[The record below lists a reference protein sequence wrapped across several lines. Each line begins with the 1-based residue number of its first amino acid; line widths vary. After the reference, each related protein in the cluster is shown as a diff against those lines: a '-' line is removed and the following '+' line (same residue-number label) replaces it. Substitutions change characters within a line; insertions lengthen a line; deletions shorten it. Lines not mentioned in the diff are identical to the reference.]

1 MIQIRRNVFE
11 TNSSSTHSLAVPQ
24 DYSTYNIKKKKIN
37 FHLGSYGRPSKP
49 VKANPADYLYTAIMQ
64 NVCWFMWCDGFTEEA
79 REAIISSSDTPDWR
93 KYCLEAVNRLNKLKA
108 ILDEY
113 HIKYEFEEPVWGVE
127 FDWNDRK
134 SYGFLR
140 DEKYAKK
147 TSWHVKNVADNKKER
162 VYYVDRSFG
171 IDHCD
176 EAKLIVDMLLA
187 NPEECIKFLLGGK
200 VIVGSDECDDE
211 EAAQVHWN
219 RKTYTRHYWVDEN
232 GVETKW
238 SWKRSEKLELKKEEL
253 PNPYYMEGYNFYLKG
268 N

>member
-11 TNSSSTHSLAVPQ
+11 TNSSSTHSLAIPQ
-24 DYSTYNIKKKKIN
+24 DYDTYNIKKKKIN
-37 FHLGSYGRPSKP
+37 FHLGYYGRPSKP

-64 NVCWFMWCDGFTEEA
+64 DVCWFMWGDGFTEEA
-79 REAIISSSDTPDWR
+79 RDAILYSSNVPDWR
-93 KYCLEAVNRLNKLKA
+93 KYCTETVNRLNKLKA

-113 HIKYEFEEPVWGVE
+113 HIKYEFEEPVWDVD

-140 DEKYAKK
+140 DEKYAK
-147 TSWHVKNVADNKKER
+147 N
-162 VYYVDRSFG
+162 RSFG
-171 IDHCD
+171 IDHGS
-176 EAKLIVDMLLA
+176 EAKTLVDMLLA
-187 NPEECIKFLLGGK
+187 NPEECMKFLLGGK

-219 RKTYTRHYWVDEN
+219 RKTYTRHYWVDKD

-238 SWKRSEKLELKKEEL
+238 SWKRSEKLELKEEEI

>member
-11 TNSSSTHSLAVPQ
+11 TNSSSTHSLAIPQ
-24 DYSTYNIKKKKIN
+24 DYDTYNIKKKKIN
-37 FHLGSYGRPSKP
+37 FHLGYYGRPSKP

-64 NVCWFMWCDGFTEEA
+64 DVCWFMWGDGFTEEA
-79 REAIISSSDTPDWR
+79 RDAIISSSDAPDWR
-93 KYCLEAVNRLNKLKA
+93 KYCHEAVNRLNKLKA

-113 HIKYEFEEPVWGVE
+113 HIKYEFEEPVWDVD

-140 DEKYAKK
+140 DEKYAK
-147 TSWHVKNVADNKKER
+147 N
-162 VYYVDRSFG
+162 RSFG
-171 IDHCD
+171 IDHGS
-176 EAKLIVDMLLA
+176 EAKTLVDMLLA
-187 NPEECIKFLLGGK
+187 NPEECMKFLLDGK

-219 RKTYTRHYWVDEN
+219 RKTYARHYWVDEN

-238 SWKRSEKLELKKEEL
+238 SWKRSEKLELKEEEL

>member
-24 DYSTYNIKKKKIN
+24 DYNTYNIKKKKIN
-37 FHLGSYGRPSKP
+37 FHLGSYGRPCKP

-64 NVCWFMWCDGFTEEA
+64 DVCWFMWGDGFTEEA

-93 KYCLEAVNRLNKLKA
+93 KYCPEAVNRLNKLKS

-127 FDWNDRK
+127 FDWNDHK
-134 SYGFLR
+134 SYCFLR
-140 DEKYAKK
+140 DEKYAK
-147 TSWHVKNVADNKKER
+147 N
-162 VYYVDRSFG
+162 RSFG
-171 IDHCD
+171 IDHGS
-176 EAKLIVDMLLA
+176 EAKTLVDMLLA

-238 SWKRSEKLELKKEEL
+238 SWKKSEKLELKEEEL

>member
-24 DYSTYNIKKKKIN
+24 DYNTYNIKKKKIN

-64 NVCWFMWCDGFTEEA
+64 DVCWFMWGDGFTEEA

-93 KYCLEAVNRLNKLKA
+93 KYCSEAVNKLNKLKA

-140 DEKYAKK
+140 DEKYAK
-147 TSWHVKNVADNKKER
+147 N
-162 VYYVDRSFG
+162 RSFG

-219 RKTYTRHYWVDEN
+219 RKTYTRHYWVDKD

-238 SWKRSEKLELKKEEL
+238 SWKRSEKLELKEEEL

>member
-11 TNSSSTHSLAVPQ
+11 ANSSSMHSLAVPQ
-24 DYSTYNIKKKKIN
+24 DYNTYNIKKKKIN
-37 FHLGSYGRPSKP
+37 FHLGSYGRPCKP

-64 NVCWFMWCDGFTEEA
+64 DVCWFMWGDGFTEEA
-79 REAIISSSDTPDWR
+79 RDAIISSSDTPDWR
-93 KYCLEAVNRLNKLKA
+93 KYCPEAVSRLNKLKS

-113 HIKYEFEEPVWGVE
+113 HIKYEFEEPVWDVD

-140 DEKYAKK
+140 DEKYAK
-147 TSWHVKNVADNKKER
+147 NR
-162 VYYVDRSFG
+162 LFG
-171 IDHCD
+171 IDHGS
-176 EAKLIVDMLLA
+176 EAKTLVDMLLA
-187 NPEECIKFLLGGK
+187 NPEECMKFLLGGK

-211 EAAQVHWN
+211 EAAQVLWN
-219 RKTYTRHYWVDEN
+219 RKTYARHYWVDEN

-238 SWKRSEKLELKKEEL
+238 SWKKSEKLELKEEEL

>member
-37 FHLGSYGRPSKP
+37 FRLGSYGRPSKP
-49 VKANPADYLYTAIMQ
+49 VKANQADYLYTAIMQ
-64 NVCWFMWCDGFTEEA
+64 DVCWFMWCDGFTEEA

-93 KYCLEAVNRLNKLKA
+93 KYCPEAVNRLNKLKS

-127 FDWNDRK
+127 FDLNDRK

-147 TSWHVKNVADNKKER
+147 TSWHVKNAADNKKER

-200 VIVGSDECDDE
+200 VVVGSDECDDE

-238 SWKRSEKLELKKEEL
+238 S
-253 PNPYYMEGYNFYLKG
+253 
-268 N
+268 

>member
-11 TNSSSTHSLAVPQ
+11 TNSSSTHSLAIPQ
-24 DYSTYNIKKKKIN
+24 DYNTYNIKKKKIN
-37 FHLGSYGRPSKP
+37 FHLGSYGRPCKP

-64 NVCWFMWCDGFTEEA
+64 DVCWFMWGDGFTEEA
-79 REAIISSSDTPDWR
+79 RDAIISSSDTPDWR
-93 KYCLEAVNRLNKLKA
+93 KYCHEAVNRLNKLKS

-113 HIKYEFEEPVWGVE
+113 HIKYEFEEPVWDVD

-140 DEKYAKK
+140 DEKYAK
-147 TSWHVKNVADNKKER
+147 NR
-162 VYYVDRSFG
+162 LFG
-171 IDHCD
+171 IDHGS
-176 EAKLIVDMLLA
+176 EAKTLIDMLLA

-200 VIVGSDECDDE
+200 VVVGSDECDDE

-219 RKTYTRHYWVDEN
+219 RKTYTRHYWVDKD

-238 SWKRSEKLELKKEEL
+238 SWKKSEKLEMKEEEL
-253 PNPYYMEGYNFYLKG
+253 QNPYYMEGYNFYLKG

>member
-11 TNSSSTHSLAVPQ
+11 TNSSSMHSLAVPQ
-24 DYSTYNIKKKKIN
+24 DYNTYNIKKKKIN
-37 FHLGSYGRPSKP
+37 FHLGSYGRPCKP

-64 NVCWFMWCDGFTEEA
+64 DVCWFMWGDGFTEEA
-79 REAIISSSDTPDWR
+79 RDAIISSSDTPDWR
-93 KYCLEAVNRLNKLKA
+93 KYCPEAVNRLNKLKS

-113 HIKYEFEEPVWGVE
+113 HIKYEFEEPVWDVD

-140 DEKYAKK
+140 DEKYD
-147 TSWHVKNVADNKKER
+147 KNR
-162 VYYVDRSFG
+162 LFG
-171 IDHCD
+171 IDHGS
-176 EAKLIVDMLLA
+176 EAKTLVDMLLA
-187 NPEECIKFLLGGK
+187 NQEECIKFLLGGK

-211 EAAQVHWN
+211 EAAQVLWN
-219 RKTYTRHYWVDEN
+219 KKTYTRHYWVDEN

-238 SWKRSEKLELKKEEL
+238 SWKKSEKLELKEEEL

>member
-11 TNSSSTHSLAVPQ
+11 TNSSSMHSLAVPQ
-24 DYSTYNIKKKKIN
+24 DYNTYNIKKKKIN
-37 FHLGSYGRPSKP
+37 FHLGSYGRPCKP

-64 NVCWFMWCDGFTEEA
+64 DVCWFMWGDGFTEEA
-79 REAIISSSDTPDWR
+79 RDAIISSSDTPDWR
-93 KYCLEAVNRLNKLKA
+93 KYCPEAVNRLNKLKS
-108 ILDEY
+108 ILDEC
-113 HIKYEFEEPVWGVE
+113 HIKYEFEEPVWDVD

-140 DEKYAKK
+140 DEKYAK
-147 TSWHVKNVADNKKER
+147 NR
-162 VYYVDRSFG
+162 LFG
-171 IDHCD
+171 IDHGS
-176 EAKLIVDMLLA
+176 EAKTLIDMLLA

-200 VIVGSDECDDE
+200 VVVGSDECDDE
-211 EAAQVHWN
+211 ESAQVHWN

-238 SWKRSEKLELKKEEL
+238 SWKKSEKLEMKEEEL
-253 PNPYYMEGYNFYLKG
+253 QNPYYMEGYNFYLKG

>member
-11 TNSSSTHSLAVPQ
+11 TNSSSTHSLAIPQ
-24 DYSTYNIKKKKIN
+24 DYDTYNIKKKKIN
-37 FHLGSYGRPSKP
+37 FHLGYYGRPSKP

-64 NVCWFMWCDGFTEEA
+64 DVCWFMWGDGFTEEA
-79 REAIISSSDTPDWR
+79 RDAIISSSNTPDWR
-93 KYCLEAVNRLNKLKA
+93 KYCHEAVNRLNKLKA

-113 HIKYEFEEPVWGVE
+113 HIKYEFEELVWGVE

-140 DEKYAKK
+140 DEKYAK
-147 TSWHVKNVADNKKER
+147 N
-162 VYYVDRSFG
+162 RSFG
-171 IDHCD
+171 IDHGS
-176 EAKLIVDMLLA
+176 EAKTLVDMLLA
-187 NPEECIKFLLGGK
+187 NPEECMKFLLGGK

-219 RKTYTRHYWVDEN
+219 RKTYARHYWVDEN

-238 SWKRSEKLELKKEEL
+238 SWKRSEKLELKEEEI

>member
-37 FHLGSYGRPSKP
+37 FHLGYYGRPSKP

-64 NVCWFMWCDGFTEEA
+64 DVCWFMWGDGFTEEA
-79 REAIISSSDTPDWR
+79 RDAIISSSNTPDWK
-93 KYCLEAVNRLNKLKA
+93 KYCHEAVNRLNKLKA

-113 HIKYEFEEPVWGVE
+113 HIKHEFEEPVWGVE

-140 DEKYAKK
+140 DEKYAK
-147 TSWHVKNVADNKKER
+147 N
-162 VYYVDRSFG
+162 RSFG

-176 EAKLIVDMLLA
+176 EAKTLVDMLLA
-187 NPEECIKFLLGGK
+187 NPEECMKFLLGGK

-219 RKTYTRHYWVDEN
+219 RNTYTRHYWVDEN
-232 GVETKW
+232 CVVTKW
-238 SWKRSEKLELKKEEL
+238 SWKRSEKLELKEEEL

>member
-24 DYSTYNIKKKKIN
+24 DYNTYNIKKKKIN
-37 FHLGSYGRPSKP
+37 FHLGSYGRPCKP

-64 NVCWFMWCDGFTEEA
+64 DVCWFMWGDGFTEEA
-79 REAIISSSDTPDWR
+79 RDAIISSSDTPDWR
-93 KYCLEAVNRLNKLKA
+93 KYCPEAVNRLNKLKS

-113 HIKYEFEEPVWGVE
+113 HIKYEFEEPVWDVD

-176 EAKLIVDMLLA
+176 EAKTLVDMLLA

-238 SWKRSEKLELKKEEL
+238 SWKKSEKLELKEEEL

>member
-24 DYSTYNIKKKKIN
+24 DYNTYNIKKKKIN

-64 NVCWFMWCDGFTEEA
+64 DVCWFMWGDGVTEEA
-79 REAIISSSDTPDWR
+79 RDAIISSSDTPDWR
-93 KYCLEAVNRLNKLKA
+93 KHCPEAVNRLDKLKA

-140 DEKYAKK
+140 DEKYAK
-147 TSWHVKNVADNKKER
+147 N
-162 VYYVDRSFG
+162 RSFG
-171 IDHCD
+171 IDHGS
-176 EAKLIVDMLLA
+176 EAKTLVDMLLA
-187 NPEECIKFLLGGK
+187 NPEECMKFLLGGK

-219 RKTYTRHYWVDEN
+219 RKTYARHYWLDEN

-238 SWKRSEKLELKKEEL
+238 SWKKSEKLELKEEEI

>member
-64 NVCWFMWCDGFTEEA
+64 DVCWFMWGDGFTEEA
-79 REAIISSSDTPDWR
+79 RDAIISSSDTPDWR
-93 KYCLEAVNRLNKLKA
+93 KYCPEAVNRLNKLKS

-140 DEKYAKK
+140 DEKYAK
-147 TSWHVKNVADNKKER
+147 N
-162 VYYVDRSFG
+162 RSFG
-171 IDHCD
+171 IDHGS
-176 EAKLIVDMLLA
+176 EAKTLVDMLLA

-238 SWKRSEKLELKKEEL
+238 SWKKSEKLELKEEEI

>member
-24 DYSTYNIKKKKIN
+24 DYNTYNIKKKKIN
-37 FHLGSYGRPSKP
+37 FHLGYYGRPSKP

-64 NVCWFMWCDGFTEEA
+64 DICWFMWGDGFTKEA
-79 REAIISSSDTPDWR
+79 RDAIILSSDTPDWR
-93 KYCLEAVNRLNKLKA
+93 KYCPEAVNRLNKLKA

-134 SYGFLR
+134 SYGFLK
-140 DEKYAKK
+140 DEKYAK
-147 TSWHVKNVADNKKER
+147 N
-162 VYYVDRSFG
+162 RSFG
-171 IDHCD
+171 IDHGS
-176 EAKLIVDMLLA
+176 EAKTIVDMLLA

-219 RKTYTRHYWVDEN
+219 RKTYARHYWVDKD

-238 SWKRSEKLELKKEEL
+238 SWKKSEKLELKEEEL

>member
-11 TNSSSTHSLAVPQ
+11 TNSSSMHSLAVPQ

-37 FHLGSYGRPSKP
+37 FHLGSYGRPCKP

-64 NVCWFMWCDGFTEEA
+64 DVCWFMWGDGFTEEA
-79 REAIISSSDTPDWR
+79 RDAIISSSDTPDWR
-93 KYCLEAVNRLNKLKA
+93 KYCPEAINRLNKLKS

-113 HIKYEFEEPVWGVE
+113 HIKYEFEEPVWDVDFE
-127 FDWNDRK
+127 FADRK

-140 DEKYAKK
+140 DEKYAK
-147 TSWHVKNVADNKKER
+147 NR
-162 VYYVDRSFG
+162 LFG
-171 IDHCD
+171 IDHGS
-176 EAKLIVDMLLA
+176 EAKTLVDMLLA
-187 NPEECIKFLLGGK
+187 NPEECMKFLLGGK

-211 EAAQVHWN
+211 EAAQVLWN
-219 RKTYTRHYWVDEN
+219 RKTYTRHYWVDES

-238 SWKRSEKLELKKEEL
+238 SFKKSEKLELKEEEL

>member
-37 FHLGSYGRPSKP
+37 FHLGSYGRPCKP

-64 NVCWFMWCDGFTEEA
+64 DVCWFMWGDGFTEEA
-79 REAIISSSDTPDWR
+79 RDAIISSSDTPDWR
-93 KYCLEAVNRLNKLKA
+93 KYCPEAVNRLNKLKS

-140 DEKYAKK
+140 DEKYAK
-147 TSWHVKNVADNKKER
+147 N
-162 VYYVDRSFG
+162 RSFG
-171 IDHCD
+171 IDHGS
-176 EAKLIVDMLLA
+176 EAKTLVDMLLA

-232 GVETKW
+232 GIETKW
-238 SWKRSEKLELKKEEL
+238 SWKKSEKLELKEEEI
-253 PNPYYMEGYNFYLKG
+253 PNPYYIEGYNFYLKG

>member
-24 DYSTYNIKKKKIN
+24 DYNTYSIKKKKIN

-64 NVCWFMWCDGFTEEA
+64 DVCWFMWSDGFAEEA
-79 REAIISSSDTPDWR
+79 RDAIISSSDMPDWR
-93 KYCLEAVNRLNKLKA
+93 KYCPEVVNRLNKLKA

-113 HIKYEFEEPVWGVE
+113 HVKYEFEEPVWDVD

-140 DEKYAKK
+140 DEKSAK
-147 TSWHVKNVADNKKER
+147 N
-162 VYYVDRSFG
+162 RSFG
-171 IDHCD
+171 IDHGS
-176 EAKLIVDMLLA
+176 EAETIVDMLLA

-238 SWKRSEKLELKKEEL
+238 SWKRSEKLELKEEEI

>member
-24 DYSTYNIKKKKIN
+24 DYNTYNIKKKKIN
-37 FHLGSYGRPSKP
+37 FHLGSYGRPCKP

-64 NVCWFMWCDGFTEEA
+64 DVCWFMWGDGFTEEA
-79 REAIISSSDTPDWR
+79 RDAIISSSDTPDWR
-93 KYCLEAVNRLNKLKA
+93 KYCPEAVNKLNKLKT

-113 HIKYEFEEPVWGVE
+113 HIKYEFEEPVWDVD

-147 TSWHVKNVADNKKER
+147 TSWYVKNVSDNKKER

-176 EAKLIVDMLLA
+176 ETKTIVDMLLA

-232 GVETKW
+232 GVETK
-238 SWKRSEKLELKKEEL
+238 K
-253 PNPYYMEGYNFYLKG
+253 
-268 N
+268 

>member
-24 DYSTYNIKKKKIN
+24 DYNTYNIKKKKIN

-64 NVCWFMWCDGFTEEA
+64 DVSWFMWGDEFTEEA
-79 REAIISSSDTPDWR
+79 RDAIISSSATPDWR
-93 KYCLEAVNRLNKLKA
+93 KHCPEAINRLNKLKA

-113 HIKYEFEEPVWGVE
+113 HIKYEFEEPVWDVE
-127 FDWNDRK
+127 FEFADRK

-140 DEKYAKK
+140 DEKYAK
-147 TSWHVKNVADNKKER
+147 N
-162 VYYVDRSFG
+162 RSFG
-171 IDHCD
+171 IDHGS
-176 EAKLIVDMLLA
+176 EAKTLVDMLLA
-187 NPEECIKFLLGGK
+187 NPEECMKFLLGGK

-219 RKTYTRHYWVDEN
+219 RKTYTRYYWADEN

-238 SWKRSEKLELKKEEL
+238 SFKKSEKLELKQEEL

>member
-24 DYSTYNIKKKKIN
+24 EYNTYNIKKRKIN
-37 FHLGSYGRPSKP
+37 FHLGSYDRPRKP

-64 NVCWFMWCDGFTEEA
+64 DVCWFMWGDKFTEEA
-79 REAIISSSDTPDWR
+79 RDAIIHSSNVPDWR
-93 KYCLEAVNRLNKLKA
+93 KYCHEAIERLSKLQA
-108 ILDEY
+108 ILDHY
-113 HIKYEFEEPVWGVE
+113 NIKYEFEEPVWDIE
-127 FDWNDRK
+127 FEFADRK

-140 DEKYAKK
+140 DEEYA
-147 TSWHVKNVADNKKER
+147 NN
-162 VYYVDRSFG
+162 RSFG
-171 IDHCD
+171 IDHGD
-176 EAKLIVDMLLA
+176 EAKPLVDMLLA

-200 VIVGSDECDDE
+200 VIVGSDECNDE

-219 RKTYTRHYWVDEN
+219 RKTYTRHYLVDEN

-238 SWKRSEKLELKKEEL
+238 SWKKSEKLELKEEEL

>member
-24 DYSTYNIKKKKIN
+24 DYNTYNIKKKKIN

-64 NVCWFMWCDGFTEEA
+64 DVCWFMWGDGFTEEA

-93 KYCLEAVNRLNKLKA
+93 KYCPEAINRLNKLKS
-108 ILDEY
+108 ILNEY
-113 HIKYEFEEPVWGVE
+113 HIKYEFEEPVWDVD

-176 EAKLIVDMLLA
+176 EAKTIVDMLLA
-187 NPEECIKFLLGGK
+187 NPEECIKFLLSGK
-200 VIVGSDECDDE
+200 VVVGSDECDDE
-211 EAAQVHWN
+211 ESAQVHWN
-219 RKTYTRHYWVDEN
+219 RKTYVRHYWVDKD

-238 SWKRSEKLELKKEEL
+238 SWKKSEKLEMKEEEL
-253 PNPYYMEGYNFYLKG
+253 QNPYYMEGYNFYLKG

>member
-11 TNSSSTHSLAVPQ
+11 TNSSSTHSLAIPQ

-37 FHLGSYGRPSKP
+37 FHLGSYGRPCKP

-64 NVCWFMWCDGFTEEA
+64 DVCWFMWGDGFTEEA

-93 KYCLEAVNRLNKLKA
+93 KYCPEAVNRLNKLKS

-127 FDWNDRK
+127 FDWNDHK

-140 DEKYAKK
+140 DEKYAK
-147 TSWHVKNVADNKKER
+147 N
-162 VYYVDRSFG
+162 RSFG
-171 IDHCD
+171 IDHGS
-176 EAKLIVDMLLA
+176 EAKTLVDMLLA

-238 SWKRSEKLELKKEEL
+238 SWKKSEKLELKEEEL

>member
-64 NVCWFMWCDGFTEEA
+64 DVCWFMWGDGFTEEA
-79 REAIISSSDTPDWR
+79 RDAIISSSATPDWR
-93 KYCLEAVNRLNKLKA
+93 KYCPEVLNRLNKLKA

-113 HIKYEFEEPVWGVE
+113 HIKYEFEEPVWDVD

-140 DEKYAKK
+140 DDKYAK
-147 TSWHVKNVADNKKER
+147 N
-162 VYYVDRSFG
+162 RSFG
-171 IDHCD
+171 IDHGS
-176 EAKLIVDMLLA
+176 EAKTIVDMLLA

-219 RKTYTRHYWVDEN
+219 RKTYTRHYWVNKD

-238 SWKRSEKLELKKEEL
+238 SWKRCEKLELKEEEL

>member
-11 TNSSSTHSLAVPQ
+11 TNSSSMHSLAVPQ
-24 DYSTYNIKKKKIN
+24 DYNTYKIKKKKIN
-37 FHLGSYGRPSKP
+37 FHLGSYGRPCKP

-64 NVCWFMWCDGFTEEA
+64 DVCWFMWGDGFTEEA
-79 REAIISSSDTPDWR
+79 RDAIISSSDTPDWR
-93 KYCLEAVNRLNKLKA
+93 KYCPEAVNRLNKLKS

-113 HIKYEFEEPVWGVE
+113 HIKYEFEEPVWDVD
-127 FDWNDRK
+127 FDWNDHK

-140 DEKYAKK
+140 DEKYAK
-147 TSWHVKNVADNKKER
+147 NR
-162 VYYVDRSFG
+162 LFG
-171 IDHCD
+171 IDHGS
-176 EAKLIVDMLLA
+176 EAKTLIDMLLA
-187 NPEECIKFLLGGK
+187 NPEECMKFLLGGK

-211 EAAQVHWN
+211 EAAQVLWN

-238 SWKRSEKLELKKEEL
+238 SWKRSEKLELKEEEL

>member
-11 TNSSSTHSLAVPQ
+11 TNSSSMHSLAVPQ
-24 DYSTYNIKKKKIN
+24 DYSTYSIKKKKIN
-37 FHLGSYGRPSKP
+37 FHLGHYGRPSKP

-64 NVCWFMWCDGFTEEA
+64 DVCWFMWGDGFTEEA
-79 REAIISSSDTPDWR
+79 RDAIISSSDTPDWR
-93 KYCLEAVNRLNKLKA
+93 KYCPEAINRLNKLKS

-113 HIKYEFEEPVWGVE
+113 HIKYEFEEPVWDVD

-140 DEKYAKK
+140 DEKYAK
-147 TSWHVKNVADNKKER
+147 NR
-162 VYYVDRSFG
+162 LFG
-171 IDHCD
+171 IDHGS
-176 EAKLIVDMLLA
+176 EAKTLVDMLLA
-187 NPEECIKFLLGGK
+187 NPEECMKFLLGGK

-211 EAAQVHWN
+211 EAAQVLWN
-219 RKTYTRHYWVDEN
+219 RKTYTRHYWVDES

-238 SWKRSEKLELKKEEL
+238 SWKKSEKLELKEEEL

>member
-37 FHLGSYGRPSKP
+37 FHLGSSGRPSKP

-64 NVCWFMWCDGFTEEA
+64 DVCWFMWGDGFTEEA

-93 KYCLEAVNRLNKLKA
+93 KYCPEAVDRLNKLKS

-134 SYGFLR
+134 SYSFLR
-140 DEKYAKK
+140 DEKYAK
-147 TSWHVKNVADNKKER
+147 N
-162 VYYVDRSFG
+162 RSFG

-187 NPEECIKFLLGGK
+187 NPEECMKFLLGGK
-200 VIVGSDECDDE
+200 VVVGSDECDDE

-238 SWKRSEKLELKKEEL
+238 SWKKSEKLELKEEEL

>member
-24 DYSTYNIKKKKIN
+24 DYNTYNIKKKKIN
-37 FHLGSYGRPSKP
+37 FHLGSYGRPCKP

-64 NVCWFMWCDGFTEEA
+64 DVCWFMWGDGFTEEA
-79 REAIISSSDTPDWR
+79 RDAIISSSDTPDWR
-93 KYCLEAVNRLNKLKA
+93 KYCPEAINRLNKLKS

-113 HIKYEFEEPVWGVE
+113 HIKYEFEEPVWDVDFE
-127 FDWNDRK
+127 FADRK

-140 DEKYAKK
+140 DEKYAK
-147 TSWHVKNVADNKKER
+147 NR
-162 VYYVDRSFG
+162 LFG
-171 IDHCD
+171 IDHGS
-176 EAKLIVDMLLA
+176 EEKTLVDMLLA
-187 NPEECIKFLLGGK
+187 NPEECMKFLLGGK

-211 EAAQVHWN
+211 EAAQVLWN
-219 RKTYTRHYWVDEN
+219 RKTYTRHYWVDES

-238 SWKRSEKLELKKEEL
+238 SFKKSEKLELKEEEL

>member
-24 DYSTYNIKKKKIN
+24 DYNTYNIKKKKIN
-37 FHLGSYGRPSKP
+37 FHLGYYGRPSKP

-64 NVCWFMWCDGFTEEA
+64 DVCWFMWGDGFSEEA
-79 REAIISSSDTPDWR
+79 RDTILYSSNVPDWR
-93 KYCLEAVNRLNKLKA
+93 RYCPEAVNRLNKLKA

-140 DEKYAKK
+140 DEKYAK
-147 TSWHVKNVADNKKER
+147 N
-162 VYYVDRSFG
+162 RSFG
-171 IDHCD
+171 IDHGS
-176 EAKLIVDMLLA
+176 EAETIVDMLLA
-187 NPEECIKFLLGGK
+187 NPEECMKFLLGGK

-219 RKTYTRHYWVDEN
+219 RKTYTRHYWVDKD

>member
-11 TNSSSTHSLAVPQ
+11 TNSSSTHSLAIPQ
-24 DYSTYNIKKKKIN
+24 DYNTYNIKKKKIN

-64 NVCWFMWCDGFTEEA
+64 DVCWFMWGDGFTEEA
-79 REAIISSSDTPDWR
+79 RDAIISSSATPDWR
-93 KYCLEAVNRLNKLKA
+93 KYCHEAVNRLNKLKA
-108 ILDEY
+108 ILNEY
-113 HIKYEFEEPVWGVE
+113 HIKYEFEEPVWDVE
-127 FDWNDRK
+127 FEFADRK

-140 DEKYAKK
+140 DEKYAK
-147 TSWHVKNVADNKKER
+147 N
-162 VYYVDRSFG
+162 RSFG
-171 IDHCD
+171 IDHGD
-176 EAKLIVDMLLA
+176 EAKPIADMLLA

-238 SWKRSEKLELKKEEL
+238 SWKRSEKLELKEEEI

>member
-11 TNSSSTHSLAVPQ
+11 TNSSSTHSLAIPQ
-24 DYSTYNIKKKKIN
+24 DYNTYNIKKKKIN

-64 NVCWFMWCDGFTEEA
+64 DVCWFMWGDGFTEEA
-79 REAIISSSDTPDWR
+79 REAIISSSDAPDWR
-93 KYCLEAVNRLNKLKA
+93 KYCPEAVNRLNKLKS

-113 HIKYEFEEPVWGVE
+113 HIKYEFEELVWGVE

-140 DEKYAKK
+140 DEKYAK
-147 TSWHVKNVADNKKER
+147 N
-162 VYYVDRSFG
+162 RSFG
-171 IDHCD
+171 IDHGS
-176 EAKLIVDMLLA
+176 EAKTLVDMLLA
-187 NPEECIKFLLGGK
+187 NPEEWIKFLLGGK

-238 SWKRSEKLELKKEEL
+238 SWKKSEKLELKEEEL

>member
-11 TNSSSTHSLAVPQ
+11 TNSSSTHSLAIPQ
-24 DYSTYNIKKKKIN
+24 DYDTYNIKKKKIN
-37 FHLGSYGRPSKP
+37 FHLGYYGRPSKP

-64 NVCWFMWCDGFTEEA
+64 DVCWFMWGDGFAEEA
-79 REAIISSSDTPDWR
+79 RDAIISSSNTPDWR
-93 KYCLEAVNRLNKLKA
+93 KYCHEAVNRLNKLKA

-113 HIKYEFEEPVWGVE
+113 HVKYEFEEPVWDVE

-140 DEKYAKK
+140 DDKYAK
-147 TSWHVKNVADNKKER
+147 N
-162 VYYVDRSFG
+162 RSFG
-171 IDHCD
+171 IDHGS
-176 EAKLIVDMLLA
+176 EAKTLVDMLLA

-211 EAAQVHWN
+211 EAAQVYWN
-219 RKTYTRHYWVDEN
+219 RKTYARHYWVDEN

-238 SWKRSEKLELKKEEL
+238 SWKRSEKLELKEEEL